1 MTFAQGTHFG
11 PYEVIS
17 LLGEGGMGQV
27 YRGRDPRLGRDIA
40 IKILAKESAH
50 DKDALARFEREARAI
65 ASVRRR

>member
-1 MTFAQGTHFG
+1 MTFPQGTHFG

-50 DKDALARFEREARAI
+50 DQDALARFDAKIRPDSI
-65 ASVRRR
+65 KPLT